1 MGSKSFSLDMT
12 DAISL
17 LKNAL
22 LVAVA
27 AFLTALVN
35 GVGSLDLGSYT
46 TLIIPMVTVAL
57 DTVLKWVKNNTSP
70 VEPVEPDEAV

>member
-12 DAISL
+12 DAVSL

-70 VEPVEPDEAV
+70 VEPDEAG

>member
-70 VEPVEPDEAV
+70 VEPDEAG

>member
-70 VEPVEPDEAV
+70 VEPDEAV